1 MTSPIPI
8 LLRATLVSAILVT
21 PPLFTATSATAAA
34 FDCRPYQ
41 RSRAC
46 PEVVICDTRRLS
58 EADDRMSFVYSERMR
73 QLPDRLAI
81 GLRADQREWLA
92 ERNACG
98 CNALCIQRAYDDRIR
113 MLDRY

>member
-1 MTSPIPI
+1 MTSRISI
-8 LLRATLVSAILVT
+8 LLLATLV
-21 PPLFTATSATAAA
+21 TATSATAAS

-41 RSRAC
+41 RSRTC

-58 EADDRMSFVYSERMR
+58 EADDRMSLAYAQRMR
-73 QLPDRLAI
+73 QLPDRLSV
-81 GLRADQREWLA
+81 GLRADQRDWLA

-98 CNALCIQRAYDDRIR
+98 CDALCIQRAYDDRIR